1 MSHLLAL
8 DQGTTSSRA
17 IVFDESG
24 QIIALKQQEIGQH
37 YPQQGW
43 VEHDPKEI
51 WTSQLAVAQGA
62 LQAAGLRPA
71 DVAGLGITNQRET
84 VIAWDRVTGEPLHRA
99 IVWQDRRTASV
110 CDQLRSDGREPMVV
124 GKTGLL
130 LDPYFSATK
139 LAWLLENVLDVRQ
152 AAEQRRLAFGT
163 IDAWLVYQL
172 TGGALHVT
180 DASNASRT
188 QLMDIHIGDWD
199 DELLD
204 CFGVPRSVL
213 PEVRS
218 SSEVYGQ
225 VHSDL
230 SLAGIPI
237 AGIAGDQQAALFG
250 QACFDRGSAKNTFG
264 TGCFMLM
271 NTAEEAIA
279 SGHKLLTTIAWR
291 LDGRTEYA
299 LEGSVFMG
307 GAVVGWLRDGLG
319 IIKSSS
325 DVEALANS
333 VADTGGVFLV
343 PAFTGLG
350 APHWDPYA
358 RGTIIGITQGT
369 TAAHLARAALES
381 IALQVA
387 DLLEAMRGD
396 SAADVSQLRVD
407 GGASV
412 NDTLMQCQAD
422 LLQTPVVRPE
432 VTETTALGAAYLAG
446 LATGVWPSRDAVAR
460 QWRAERLFEPRMSA
474 DQAEA
479 KRARW
484 RRALA
489 RAAGWDR
496 ED

>member
-37 YPQQGW
+37 YPQPGW
-43 VEHDPKEI
+43 VEHDPEEI

-84 VIAWDRVTGEPLHRA
+84 VVAWDRVTGEPLHRA

-139 LAWLLENVLDVRQ
+139 LAWLLENVPDVRQ

-188 QLMDIHIGDWD
+188 QLMDIHTGDWD

-213 PEVRS
+213 PEIRA
-218 SSEVYGQ
+218 SSEIYGQ
-225 VHSDL
+225 IHSDL
-230 SLAGIPI
+230 PLAGIPI

-250 QACFDRGSAKNTFG
+250 QACFDRGSAKNTYG

-333 VADTGGVFLV
+333 VVDTGGVFLV

-358 RGTIIGITQGT
+358 RGTIVGITQGT

-396 SAADVSQLRVD
+396 SAIDVPQLRVD